1 VSGVPFDFN
10 HYAYCVR
17 EIQRRAQLFLLLS
30 EPAKSSADQYEIA
43 CLHGRK
49 TVELI
54 ALASLSCNRQKYEQI
69 NGEFKKIGFND
80 RLLKKIQNINDD
92 PFPKKYSKVENDLVV
107 FSNIAIEGATLLKA
121 YGHFSD
127 GLHVANPYG
136 ITSIED
142 APGVTIG
149 SNHLEFVPHAI
160 NDEHFGFCISF
171 MNTVKEVYL
180 SPFITLVRK
189 TGKHQL
195 AMQCPPRGGVI
206 IHYSRQAA

>member
-10 HYAYCVR
+10 HYVYCVR
-17 EIQRRAQLFLLLS
+17 EIQRRAQLFLLFC
-30 EPAKSSADQYEIA
+30 EPAKTSGDQYEIA

-69 NGEFKKIGFND
+69 NTDFKRIGFND
-80 RLLKKIQNINDD
+80 RLLNKIQKINDD

-107 FSNIAIEGATLLKA
+107 FSNIAIKGSTLLKA

-142 APGVTIG
+142 IPGVTVG
-149 SNHLEFVPHAI
+149 ANHRELFPHKI
-160 NDEHFGFCISF
+160 NGENFEFCIGF
-171 MNTVKEVYL
+171 MKTVRDVYQ
-180 SPFITLVRK
+180 SPFITLARER
-189 TGKHQL
+189 GKYQL
-195 AMQCPPRGGVI
+195 AMQCPSIGGVI
-206 IHYSRQAA
+206 IHYSRQLP